1 MITVRFFRDHVDS
14 VTINDYSNNMS
25 APWTLTELTAHVD
38 AVLRAEAIRQENGQ
52 VAEAPNGRTVRWYQ
66 SIGLLSRPE
75 QRGRTAYYGAVH
87 LAELVAIKRLQSR
100 GFSLADVQ
108 TRLQGLGDDDLFSIA
123 ALPPLAVVPPSVE
136 PDAPAEHDVDGV
148 GRRLNFWQAEACEPP
163 PAAAAEHQPDAPPAT
178 IMSSS
183 MTTSAPTL
191 RHSHDHPAGVTL
203 VLPIIIDV
211 DVAQALLGRIVDDL
225 TRAGL
230 LPAPTDGHDIASGP
244 TQEKR

>member
-1 MITVRFFRDHVDS
+1 V
-14 VTINDYSNNMS
+14 INDYSNSMS
-25 APWTLTELTAHVD
+25 APWTLTELTAQVD

-100 GFSLADVQ
+100 GLSLVDVQ

-123 ALPPLAVVPPSVE
+123 ALPPLAVVPPAVE
-136 PDAPAEHDVDGV
+136 PDAPAERDVDGV

-163 PAAAAEHQPDAPPAT
+163 PAPPAEHQPDAPLSAAMMT
-178 IMSSS
+178 SSSSS

-191 RHSHDHPAGVTL
+191 RHSHDHPAGVSL
-203 VLPIIIDV
+203 VLPITIDV

-230 LPAPTDGHDIASGP
+230 LPAPTDGHDLASGP
-244 TQEKR
+244 TKEKR

>member
-1 MITVRFFRDHVDS
+1 
-14 VTINDYSNNMS
+14 MS
-25 APWTLTELTAHVD
+25 APWTLTELTAQVD

-100 GFSLADVQ
+100 GLSLADVQ

-123 ALPPLAVVPPSVE
+123 ALPPLAVVPPAIEPDVDPAIE
-136 PDAPAEHDVDGV
+136 PDAAVTGERDVDGV
-148 GRRLNFWQAEACEPP
+148 GRRLHFWQAEACEPP
-163 PAAAAEHQPDAPPAT
+163 PAPPAEHQPDAPQSAAMMT
-178 IMSSS
+178 SSSSSS
-183 MTTSAPTL
+183 MTMSASAL
-191 RHSHDHPAGVTL
+191 RHSHDHPAGVSL
-203 VLPIIIDV
+203 VLPITIDV

-230 LPAPTDGHDIASGP
+230 LPAPTDGHDLASGP